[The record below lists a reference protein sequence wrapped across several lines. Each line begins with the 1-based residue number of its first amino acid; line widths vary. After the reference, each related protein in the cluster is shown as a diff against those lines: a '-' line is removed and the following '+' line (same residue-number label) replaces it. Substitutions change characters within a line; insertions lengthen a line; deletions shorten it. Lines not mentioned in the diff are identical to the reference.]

1 MELNKKAK
9 YFPNRGKWIQTIKT
23 SDIVNPEVVVNS
35 EGEFFKAR
43 YRNPFEEYVLRGA
56 TNKRLNEVMSGR
68 SLEAHPNTINFA
80 VFCATSG
87 LGIAQEHFKNKQ
99 PLFASLIRFHL
110 YYHVRKILY
119 TLEVPLPDE
128 QNFKQLKNSYSGEK
142 YLKICVDYGVDLSVN
157 NADAIYNWRNQ
168 YFYSSRQGSKLKYLN
183 GDSWARWIMPKSQ
196 GLTKQGLTML
206 GESIR
211 VYVDCLLTAQS
222 SVRTSIT
229 GSSARNFEAQDL
241 FVTGIEDYVK
251 DDTLLHEDIKR
262 YQEILS
268 NAKSAVDFSIGKGI
282 YMLPSDLTLKEVV
295 EQKTFNDK
303 LRVGKEKRIGVVK
316 PVNIKHVS
324 KKPVNIKH
332 ISKKPV
338 NIKGVSAKKLT
349 LHEQRLSNEHQEELQ
364 SLVLVGSLAAIGIV
378 YFLK

>member
-43 YRNPFEEYVLRGA
+43 YRNPFEKYVLPGA
-56 TNKRLNEVMSGR
+56 TNKRLINVMGGR
-68 SLEAHPNTINFA
+68 SLEAHPNMINFA
-80 VFCATSG
+80 VFCATSA
-87 LGIAQEHFKNKQ
+87 LGIAQEHFKNYQ
-99 PLFASLIRFHL
+99 PLFASLIRFQL

-142 YLKICVDYGVDLSVN
+142 YLKICTDYGVSK
-157 NADAIYNWRNQ
+157 
-168 YFYSSRQGSKLKYLN
+168 YFNFTNENFFSTTQGSEIEYLDEN
-183 GDSWARWIMPKSQ
+183 SWSRWIMPKSR
-196 GLTKQGLTML
+196 GLTKQGIKML

-251 DDTLLHEDIKR
+251 KNTLLHEDIKR
-262 YQEILS
+262 YQEILTY
-268 NAKSAVDFSIGKGI
+268 AKSAVDFSIGKGI

-303 LRVGKEKRIGVVK
+303 LKVGKEKK
-316 PVNIKHVS
+316 N
-324 KKPVNIKH
+324 
-332 ISKKPV
+332 
-338 NIKGVSAKKLT
+338 
-349 LHEQRLSNEHQEELQ
+349 
-364 SLVLVGSLAAIGIV
+364 
-378 YFLK
+378 